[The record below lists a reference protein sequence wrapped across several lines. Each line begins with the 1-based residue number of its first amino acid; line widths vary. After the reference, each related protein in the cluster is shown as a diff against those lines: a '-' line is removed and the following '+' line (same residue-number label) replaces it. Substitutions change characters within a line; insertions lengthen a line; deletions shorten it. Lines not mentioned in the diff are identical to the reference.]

1 MLDSWND
8 GATKSAIV
16 DFVGRVTAEGGPD
29 FVAPE
34 AAGVADALG
43 MFVVTAGAEVD
54 AIARELEAS
63 HDDYSAILVKT
74 LGDRL
79 VEAGAE
85 WLHRQARRDWGFGR
99 DERLSLEELLKER
112 YRGIRP
118 APGYPACPDHSEK
131 GVIFRLLDAGRR
143 TGVRLTETF
152 AMFPGSSIS
161 GFYFSHPSARYFAVG
176 PIGRDQAEDYAAR
189 KGLPLPEVERFL
201 VSSLPGE
208 IRAAAPAPA

>member
-1 MLDSWND
+1 
-8 GATKSAIV
+8 
-16 DFVGRVTAEGGPD
+16 
-29 FVAPE
+29 
-34 AAGVADALG
+34 
-43 MFVVTAGAEVD
+43 MFAVTAGPEID
-54 AIARELEAS
+54 AIAGELEAA
-63 HDDYSAILVKT
+63 HDDYSAILVKA

-85 WLHRQARRDWGFGR
+85 WLHRQARHDWGFGQ
-99 DERLSLEELLKER
+99 DERLSPEDLLKER

-131 GVIFRLLDAGRR
+131 AVIFRLLDAERR
-143 TGVRLTETF
+143 TGIRLTETF
-152 AMFPGSSIS
+152 AMSPGSSIS

-189 KGLPLPEVERFL
+189 KGLPLAEVERFL
-201 VSSLPGE
+201 ASSLPAE